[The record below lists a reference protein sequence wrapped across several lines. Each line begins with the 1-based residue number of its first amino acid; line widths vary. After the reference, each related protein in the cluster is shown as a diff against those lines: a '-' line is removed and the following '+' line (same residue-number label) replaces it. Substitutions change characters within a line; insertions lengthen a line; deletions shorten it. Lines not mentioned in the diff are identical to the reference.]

1 MAGRLWFQAD
11 KQHLHH
17 RMLDLGHSHG
27 RAVLLLWLWTAVLAF
42 GAILIGLTTAP
53 WAIAALLAGLA
64 LAAWLTWK
72 PVRSAA

>member
-1 MAGRLWFQAD
+1 MQSNKLTLVFF
-11 KQHLHH
+11 
-17 RMLDLGHSHG
+17 
-27 RAVLLLWLWTAVLAF
+27 VL

-72 PVRSAA
+72 PVRRAA